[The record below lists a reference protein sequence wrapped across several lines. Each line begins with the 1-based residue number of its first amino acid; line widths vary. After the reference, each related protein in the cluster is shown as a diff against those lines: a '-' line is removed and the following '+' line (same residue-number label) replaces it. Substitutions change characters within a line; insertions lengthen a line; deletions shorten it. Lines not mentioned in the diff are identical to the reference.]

1 VALDPIMSLA
11 IALAETEGSGVC
23 LVGAGVS
30 VDAGI
35 PTGWGVQ
42 QDLLR
47 HLYQQET
54 EEAAPGEAKL
64 SAWVTERGY
73 GTLGYASVL
82 ELVAPDAANRR
93 EMLAGYFEDAKPGA
107 AHELL
112 ADLAAAGVIKVFV
125 TTNFDQLLEQALRA
139 KGIEPVIVS
148 SDSTLDA
155 TPKRE
160 HSAVYIVKAHGD
172 YMQETIRNTATE
184 LAELEPKLA
193 GELQRIVDN
202 YNVIVVGWAGRD
214 PALAEILRRRQSRYG
229 LWWLSIT
236 DPPEEDTQALI
247 SATGAKTIVRDGAS
261 NFLAELKRRLAV
273 HAQYE
278 TGDDPGTVHD
288 ETLALVKARDDV
300 ALDELLRRERYAF
313 ESTLE
318 TMIAEHAHDSNEHA
332 IKDGWSQLEPAT
344 DRRIASL
351 IPLALHRPALLDRE
365 ITAMAKWATA
375 RRPQNGL
382 SSWLDSFQFP
392 FWIIGMTIGG
402 LAVRFERFDAL
413 HMILTASWA
422 DPNNYKT
429 PFTGGGPGELGR
441 AVAAIYGPKADNGW
455 IFAEWQWLVTELPK
469 KEWLTSRYPGWLRRE
484 KEPWTSFIEFSV
496 LLTIAHGIHDQGP
509 HLAWWTLD
517 PAVATR
523 FMRQLGG
530 DAHTRL
536 AVAEGLGVDLSTF
549 DDKAPETIENSY
561 PMQGTMVFP
570 GDLPAAASALRS
582 GTGGV

>member
-1 VALDPIMSLA
+1 MSLA

-23 LVGAGVS
+23 LLGAGVS

-54 EEAAPGEAKL
+54 EKPAPGEAEL
-64 SAWVTERGY
+64 SAWLTERGY
-73 GTLGYASVL
+73 EDLGYASVL

-93 EMLAGYFEDAKPGA
+93 EMLAGYFKDAKPGA
-107 AHELL
+107 AHVLL
-112 ADLAAAGVIKVFV
+112 ADLAAAGVIKVFI

-148 SDSTLDA
+148 SDGTLDA
-155 TPKRE
+155 APKRE

-172 YMQETIRNTATE
+172 FMQETIRNTATE

-193 GELQRIVDN
+193 AELERIVDN
-202 YNVIVVGWAGRD
+202 YNLIVVGWAGRD

-236 DPPEEDTQALI
+236 DPPEEDTRALI
-247 SATGAKTIVRDGAS
+247 GATGAKIIVRAGAGDL
-261 NFLAELKRRLAV
+261 LAELKRRLAV

-288 ETLALVKARDDV
+288 ETLALVKAGDDV

-313 ESTLE
+313 ESTIE
-318 TMIAEHAHDSNEHA
+318 TMIAEHADDGSEDS
-332 IKDGWSQLEPAT
+332 IKTGWSQLEPST

-351 IPLALHRPALLDRE
+351 ITLALYRPELFDRE
-365 ITAMAKWATA
+365 ITSMANWASA

-392 FWIIGMTIGG
+392 FWIIGMTIGS
-402 LAVRFERFDAL
+402 LAVRLERFNTLRA
-413 HMILTASWA
+413 ILTATWA

-429 PFTGGGPGELGR
+429 PFTGGGPGEFGR
-441 AVAAIYGPKADNGW
+441 VVAAIYGPKADNGW
-455 IFAEWQWLVTELPK
+455 IFPEWQWLITEVPK
-469 KEWLTSRYPGWLRRE
+469 KEWLVGRYPGWLRRE

-496 LLTIAHGIHDQGP
+496 LVTIARGIHDQRSP
-509 HLAWWTLD
+509 VAWWTLD
-517 PAVATR
+517 RAAATR

-530 DAHTRL
+530 DARMRL
-536 AVAEGLGVDLSTF
+536 AVAEGLGVDLSNF
-549 DDKAPETIENSY
+549 DEKAPEAIENSY
-561 PMQGTMVFP
+561 PMQGTTVFP

-582 GTGGV
+582 GTTGL